1 MLPPIPTEG
10 LTSDDINGLMDRVRG
25 QMVDTLREISIHARK
40 PTVMEEKEG
49 KKPESLAQAAGE
61 KKAEGEREGER
72 RHHVFS
78 GANIAVNPSTPSLDS
93 DVESPRLDG
102 LKGSTASLASTTSS
116 QQWKSMTGSEAGGET
131 EEEEGMILVERPGK
145 E

>member
-40 PTVMEEKEG
+40 PTVTEEEE
-49 KKPESLAQAAGE
+49 KKPESLAQVAGE
-61 KKAEGEREGER
+61 KKAEGEGER